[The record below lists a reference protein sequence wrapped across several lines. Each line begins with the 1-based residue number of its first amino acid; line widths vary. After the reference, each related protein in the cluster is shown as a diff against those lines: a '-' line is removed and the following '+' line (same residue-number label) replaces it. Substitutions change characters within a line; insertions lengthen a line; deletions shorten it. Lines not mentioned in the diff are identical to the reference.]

1 MQGILISIEGPDGAG
16 KTTQISLLKQYLE
29 QKGFACILTR
39 EPGGTKISEKIRHLI
54 LDKENSKMGAVTEML
69 LYSAARA
76 QLVHEVI
83 RPALEEGKVII
94 CDRYVD
100 SSAVYQG
107 IARNLG
113 VDTVYEVN
121 EYAIQ
126 GIWPDLTIHLDLE
139 AEEGIR
145 RKKNQTELDRME
157 LETMDFHKKVCEGYH
172 TLAKRN
178 PDRIKTINAMLSVE
192 EIHEAIKK
200 QLEFVIKN
208 R

>member
-1 MQGILISIEGPDGAG
+1 
-16 KTTQISLLKQYLE
+16 
-29 QKGFACILTR
+29 
-39 EPGGTKISEKIRHLI
+39 
-54 LDKENSKMGAVTEML
+54 MGAVTEML

-157 LETMDFHKKVCEGYH
+157 LETMDFHKKVCEGYR